1 MDHPEFANEEFYHI
15 YNHGVEGRDLF
26 SDPYDLNRF
35 IECMK
40 EFNSVEPIGSL
51 QLVRRERDESAS
63 FNSQQKKPLV
73 AIVSYC
79 LNTNHYHFILEQ
91 LVDSG
96 ISEFMKRVNGGYSWY
111 FNKKYKRRGTL
122 FEGKYKAKHISTNE
136 YLLHLSAYVNL
147 NYKIHHL
154 SKNALYCSSLEEYIK
169 PESIASPLCKRE
181 IISAQFKN
189 PKEYETFAIESA
201 QSTIENRE
209 IDETLEAL
217 LME

>member
-1 MDHPEFANEEFYHI
+1 
-15 YNHGVEGRDLF
+15 
-26 SDPYDLNRF
+26 
-35 IECMK
+35 
-40 EFNSVEPIGSL
+40 
-51 QLVRRERDESAS
+51 
-63 FNSQQKKPLV
+63 
-73 AIVSYC
+73 
-79 LNTNHYHFILEQ
+79 
-91 LVDSG
+91 
-96 ISEFMKRVNGGYSWY
+96 MKRVNGGYSWY